1 MSKLESESRS
11 TDPGDIFDNL
21 ALRAEVVT
29 LRKLLDHCQSQIST
43 MKEVI
48 AAVDEQV
55 RLSDEG
61 HDIIKGYMD
70 NIYKRIH
77 HIEETTE
84 LMTHNDTCYRKIMED
99 IAPVMSYSKN
109 SKIGRNRNQ
118 SNSRGNSR
126 IQLPPIDEVFRT
138 SPEHDG

>member
-1 MSKLESESRS
+1 MSKLASDSRS

-29 LRKLLDHCQSQIST
+29 LRKLLDHCQKQIST

-61 HDIIKGYMD
+61 HNIIKGYMD

-84 LMTHNDTCYRKIMED
+84 LMTHNDTCYRKIMKEV
-99 IAPVMSYSKN
+99 APVVSYSKN
-109 SKIGRNRNQ
+109 SRNRHQ
-118 SNSRGNSR
+118 SNSRGNR
-126 IQLPPIDEVFRT
+126 KIQLPPIDEVFKT
-138 SPEHDG
+138 SPKRNG